1 MANEIRI
8 RQNFASGTITDNPL
22 TNVATTINSAAFA
35 SLPAVTATG
44 HMAIVLDPLASA
56 GAPEIVY
63 ITAHTAAATSATVVR
78 GQEGTAARQHAS
90 GIPWRHAA
98 LVSDYDAVLGYAQAV
113 ANQATITAAV
123 DLTSLTTTVT
133 VPYAGHRVKITAEV
147 AFQSTVADDVASVT
161 IMEGATQLQSGLVL
175 CRPISTAFKVVAHAI
190 IVPTAASHTYKL
202 QGARSAGTG
211 TITMTAAATSPAFI
225 LVEDLG
231 PAA

>member
-1 MANEIRI
+1 M
-8 RQNFASGTITDNPL
+8 T
-22 TNVATTINSAAFA
+22 VNSAAFA
-35 SLPAVTATG
+35 SLPAIGATQ
-44 HMAIVLDPLASA
+44 HLALVLDPTAVA

-63 ITAHTAAATSATVVR
+63 VTAHTAAATSVTVVR

-90 GIPWRHAA
+90 GTIWRHAA

-133 VPYAGHRVKITAEV
+133 VPYAGHRVRITAEV
-147 AFQSTVADDVASVT
+147 QLQSTVADDVAQVL
-161 IMEGATQLQSGLVL
+161 IMEGATQLNVGPML
-175 CRPISTAFKVVAHAI
+175 CRPAATALKVIAHALV
-190 IVPTAASHTYKL
+190 VPTAAAHTYKL
-202 QGARSAGTG
+202 QGQRVSGTG
-211 TITMTAAATSPAFI
+211 TVTMTASATAPAFI